1 MYVCSCD
8 LFFLTF
14 FPKCRRVNAN
24 PGGGERGEKENKKG
38 EKRTK
43 KKCCQKSLYIPHK
56 EKKKKKKNN
65 NNNNKNKNKSKSER
79 STKKRMTRYY
89 CEYCDAY
96 LTHDSATVRRQHISG
111 FKHKANVRNYYL
123 QFTNFQ
129 QNAQNMPPPMAMPGM
144 MGGGQQMPG
153 MMMPPPMMMGQQQQ
167 PPQQPPQM
175 MMPPPKY

>member
-1 MYVCSCD
+1 
-8 LFFLTF
+8 
-14 FPKCRRVNAN
+14 
-24 PGGGERGEKENKKG
+24 
-38 EKRTK
+38 
-43 KKCCQKSLYIPHK
+43 
-56 EKKKKKKNN
+56 
-65 NNNNKNKNKSKSER
+65 
-79 STKKRMTRYY
+79 MTRYY

-129 QNAQNMPPPMAMPGM
+129 QNVQNMPPPMAMPGM

-175 MMPPPKY
+175 MMMPPPKY

>member
-1 MYVCSCD
+1 M
-8 LFFLTF
+8 
-14 FPKCRRVNAN
+14 KKRQKRR
-24 PGGGERGEKENKKG
+24 KENKK
-38 EKRTK
+38 KVLSKVALHTSK
-43 KKCCQKSLYIPHK
+43 KLH
-56 EKKKKKKNN
+56 EEKKKKKNN
-65 NNNNKNKNKSKSER
+65 KNKKRSKSER
-79 STKKRMTRYY
+79 ATKKRMTRYY

-153 MMMPPPMMMGQQQQ
+153 MMMPPPMVSLPLKLLLIVMVDGWSLVTSTLISGFNT
-167 PPQQPPQM
+167 
-175 MMPPPKY
+175 